1 MSTAA
6 SPFPLVFPFPHPLP
20 PFPLCRLSPVT
31 QSPADAT
38 TARLEDQIGWYDKN
52 SGYCQ
57 RMFKTLKLLTI
68 AAASLIPL
76 FAGLDAP
83 SWATGAL
90 GALVVVVEATQQLN
104 QYHANWIAYRSTAE
118 ALKHEK
124 HLYLALAGPYAG
136 VANPNAL
143 LAERVE
149 GLVSQEHAKWV
160 SAQQDAD
167 KAKAT
172 GAVSSPPPH
181 GA

>member
-1 MSTAA
+1 MTQ
-6 SPFPLVFPFPHPLP
+6 PL
-20 PFPLCRLSPVT
+20 
-31 QSPADAT
+31 ADAT
-38 TARLEDQIGWYDKN
+38 KARLEDQIGWYDKK

-57 RMFKTLKLLTI
+57 RMFKGLKLLTL
-68 AAASLIPL
+68 AAAALIPL

-83 SWATGAL
+83 AWATGAL

-124 HLYLALAGPYAG
+124 HLHLALAGPYAD
-136 VANPNAL
+136 VANPDNL

-160 SAQQDAD
+160 SAQQDSD
-167 KAKAT
+167 KVKAT
-172 GAVSSPPPH
+172 QS
-181 GA
+181 

>member
-1 MSTAA
+1 M
-6 SPFPLVFPFPHPLP
+6 
-20 PFPLCRLSPVT
+20 T
-31 QSPADAT
+31 QPTADAT
-38 TARLEDQIGWYDKN
+38 KARLEDQIGWYDKK
-52 SGYCQ
+52 SAYCQ
-57 RMFKTLKLLTI
+57 RMFKTLKLLTMT
-68 AAASLIPL
+68 AAAFIPL

-90 GALVVVVEATQQLN
+90 GALVVVLEATQQLN

-124 HLYLALAGPYAG
+124 HLHLALAGPYAD
-136 VANPNAL
+136 VANPDAL

-167 KAKAT
+167 KVKA
-172 GAVSSPPPH
+172 AQS
-181 GA
+181 